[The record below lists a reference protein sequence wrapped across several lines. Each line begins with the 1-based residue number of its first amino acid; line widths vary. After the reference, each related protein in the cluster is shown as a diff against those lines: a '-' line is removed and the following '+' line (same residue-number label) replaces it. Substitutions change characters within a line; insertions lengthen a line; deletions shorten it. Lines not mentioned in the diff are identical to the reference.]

1 MLNPLITVCF
11 VFFTLIAAPVLVR
24 GQHPGPAH
32 PSPVPKSTTDKTPAD
47 AAARYFPNTE
57 LITQENQKVKFYN
70 DLLKNKLVLIN
81 FMFTTCEGIC
91 PPMTATLA
99 KVQQLL
105 GDRNKDVTMISISVD
120 PLTDTPER
128 LKAYATRFNAQPGW
142 YFLTG
147 DKPNVDL
154 VSQKL
159 GGYVKE
165 KAEHNAILLVGNVR
179 TGEWKK
185 VYALS
190 RPSQIAEIV
199 NSMLIEQQRADGKQ

>member
-1 MLNPLITVCF
+1 MMKQSITVCLVF
-11 VFFTLIAAPVLVR
+11 VILIAAPVLTL

-32 PSPVPKSTTDKTPAD
+32 PAPAPKSKTGTTAAD
-47 AAARYFPNTE
+47 ATSRYFPNTE
-57 LITQENQKVKFYN
+57 LITQDNRKVKFYD
-70 DLLKNKLVLIN
+70 DLLKDKFVLIN
-81 FMFTTCEGIC
+81 FMFTTCEAIC
-91 PPMTATLA
+91 PPMTANLA

-105 GDRNKDVTMISISVD
+105 GDRSRDVTLISISVD
-120 PLTDTPER
+120 PVTDTPER
-128 LKAYATRFNAQPGW
+128 LKAYATKFKVLPGW

-165 KAEHNAILLVGNVR
+165 KTEHNAILLVGNVR

-190 RPSQIAEIV
+190 RPLEIAEIV
-199 NSMLIEQQRADGKQ
+199 TSMLIEQQRANGKH